1 MYTNFRSLCLIIKN
15 FFTGQS
21 VSNISDTY
29 TRSYYYI
36 ISDFSPGKLL
46 QKVSGQFLPNN

>member
-21 VSNISDTY
+21 ISNISDTY
-29 TRSYYYI
+29 TRSYYI